1 MASASS
7 GLVIISYNLLLKCL
21 LRSRVVTCP
30 EAAQLLLSL
39 LTGNINP
46 LSLSKRSKLALK
58 I

>member
-7 GLVIISYNLLLKCL
+7 GLVISYNLLLKCL